1 MLEIT
6 AFWYGKPNLLCPV
19 RKLCCIGRLL
29 QPLISYR
36 EMQATNIV
44 STQVPLIN
52 FHRLPT
58 YLPTHLPTYRCT
70 TMAVKNFLRKATRR
84 ITKMPKDFFAKTVF
98 LRRPFIRSPFIQ
110 HPLCALQCPCRRQDL
125 RSNERSSSQ
134 QKSSPMVDIGNDD
147 ILSNEINSCF

>member
-58 YLPTHLPTYRCT
+58 YLPTYLPTHPPTYLPLHYNGSQEFFKKSHK
-70 TMAVKNFLRKATRR
+70 KNNKDAKRFFSRKQSFFVVLSFAALLFNIPARVSRNRAQWLTSGMT
-84 ITKMPKDFFAKTVF
+84 IFCLTKSTVVF
-98 LRRPFIRSPFIQ
+98 
-110 HPLCALQCPCRRQDL
+110 D
-125 RSNERSSSQ
+125 
-134 QKSSPMVDIGNDD
+134 
-147 ILSNEINSCF
+147 

>member
-19 RKLCCIGRLL
+19 RELCCIGRLL

-58 YLPTHLPTYRCT
+58 YLPTHPPTYLPLHYNGSQEFF
-70 TMAVKNFLRKATRR
+70 KKSH
-84 ITKMPKDFFAKTVF
+84 KKDNKDAKRFFRENS
-98 LRRPFIRSPFIQ
+98 L
-110 HPLCALQCPCRRQDL
+110 
-125 RSNERSSSQ
+125 SSSSFHSQ
-134 QKSSPMVDIGNDD
+134 PFYSTSPMRAAMSMPATG
-147 ILSNEINSCF
+147 LTFERTQLELAEIEPNG

>member
-84 ITKMPKDFFAKTVF
+84 ITKMPKDFFRENS
-98 LRRPFIRSPFIQ
+98 L
-110 HPLCALQCPCRRQDL
+110 
-125 RSNERSSSQ
+125 SSSSFHSQ
-134 QKSSPMVDIGNDD
+134 PFYSTSPMRAAMSMPATG
-147 ILSNEINSCF
+147 LTFERTQLELAEIEPNG